1 MIFNYL
7 INLVE
12 GLIISSFTAFYF
24 NINDKL
30 KYISI
35 ISLICFLEITVSN
48 YYDSFDQ
55 LLIYLLMGTLFISLW
70 ILKKKTGFE
79 EIMVCCL
86 AGLCLYL
93 GNIIA
98 LSFTSVLFD
107 VSSVE
112 IFASQSLLAFAI
124 VIAKIFSGVI
134 AFLIYIFKMRNN
146 ISYSFQTWI
155 IFLFLALSIILVISI
170 LFETLLGG
178 VLTSSMTITVLIAL
192 MFVCGL
198 FLFLLRKMQ
207 KENEEK
213 IKVELLAQKN
223 RFNNENYSRMTV
235 MTEQMKE
242 LEHRVSYV
250 LMQVKSCIEN
260 NDIENANMIVDQ
272 YIKKVKQF
280 DTVLNTKNPYFDFII
295 SRKINEMILEDISLK
310 NTILIDEDD
319 RFNNKDVCELI
330 LKCLDLFKENL
341 DDTKQLSLNINKQSH
356 FIIIEIIGK
365 TLLNDI
371 EMPKKIQILIKRLG
385 IEYSINNIENI
396 ITLKMIIE

>member
-146 ISYSFQTWI
+146 ISYSFQ
-155 IFLFLALSIILVISI
+155 
-170 LFETLLGG
+170 
-178 VLTSSMTITVLIAL
+178 
-192 MFVCGL
+192 
-198 FLFLLRKMQ
+198 
-207 KENEEK
+207 
-213 IKVELLAQKN
+213 
-223 RFNNENYSRMTV
+223 
-235 MTEQMKE
+235 
-242 LEHRVSYV
+242 
-250 LMQVKSCIEN
+250 
-260 NDIENANMIVDQ
+260 
-272 YIKKVKQF
+272 
-280 DTVLNTKNPYFDFII
+280 
-295 SRKINEMILEDISLK
+295 
-310 NTILIDEDD
+310 
-319 RFNNKDVCELI
+319 
-330 LKCLDLFKENL
+330 
-341 DDTKQLSLNINKQSH
+341 
-356 FIIIEIIGK
+356 
-365 TLLNDI
+365 
-371 EMPKKIQILIKRLG
+371 
-385 IEYSINNIENI
+385 
-396 ITLKMIIE
+396 